1 MSLTRL
7 LPATLTPKRQ
17 RGMATTLIMTLTGVA
32 LTAATV
38 GMMYNIQGA
47 GEQQMAS
54 HANVPAESR
63 AWEGVE
69 VLRKYLTDKSPDAPA
84 CTDTTTARTKLIDT
98 STLAATIVCK
108 ETVNGKTL
116 FTANI
121 TGYSNVSSQRA
132 KATSTLQAVY
142 EKAANA
148 SPTGQTLGN
157 ALTFNGDL
165 NYTGGSLSIVNGP
178 NLAYI
183 NLNGTLKITSGARA
197 SVSGCAK
204 NGIELSGGGVADN
217 AILRTEGT
225 FSMSS
230 ASPPNNLT
238 LGAKTINITQNG
250 GSYISIK
257 AGAFSANVLSG
268 GSKIGTALVGGVLN
282 TDTAKTITPVTEG
295 TALITL
301 SGSPVTVYALDLS
314 KISLAGNT
322 ITTTAAGAAKKI
334 SGDAALPATITMT
347 YSAVYGG
354 DVEFKDSTV
363 GTFWANN
370 INFTGWSGTYSLLKA
385 HGNVSILTAT
395 IGQFQGGG
403 NLSVTQWNTPTFNNA
418 SRISG
423 AVLNNSGGTPYTGN
437 TIANLSFA
445 VPNSSPGLPGVPFC
459 DLTLRPVDVS
469 TLKDQANYVFYF
481 DGNTPMLRIQNVKRA
496 NGTAV
501 DPGPYNLAT
510 SDMQRIGGANFLICN
525 WSYNSGSNNTCGRSA
540 TPSSGWTFTGIVAF
554 PPGVAWFQGNVS
566 IDGVSNDIANKRLTN
581 TFLSTQDV
589 TLTSS
594 GHSGIDVYAPNF
606 SGATFTC
613 GGAFYATNLCKSTT
627 ALATWADST
636 GTNRTG
642 MPIGN
647 IAIEAERALY
657 TNGWTIWGNVILGGL
672 VNAAGATT
680 NIKGGLSTGN
690 NGVTAT
696 TISAGGI
703 AVDVSAMTADQSI
716 TSTTTGSSGGTTGGT
731 SGSGSG
737 TTTVKWVRPL

>member
-1 MSLTRL
+1 MNHSRL
-7 LPATLTPKRQ
+7 LPVMPPLKRQ

-38 GMMYNIQGA
+38 GMMYSIQGA

-54 HANVPAESR
+54 HASVPAESR
-63 AWEGVE
+63 AWEGIE
-69 VLRKYLTDKSPDAPA
+69 VVRKHLEGNTPDVPA
-84 CTDTTTARTKLIDT
+84 CTDTTTPRTRLFATPAI
-98 STLAATIVCK
+98 AATIVCK
-108 ETVNGKTL
+108 ETANGKTL

-142 EKAANA
+142 EKGAGA
-148 SPTGQTLGN
+148 SPAGQTLGN

-165 NYTGGSLSIVNGP
+165 NYSGGSLSIVNGP
-178 NLAYI
+178 YLAYI
-183 NLNGTLKITSGARA
+183 NLNGTLRITNGARA

-204 NGIELSGGGVADN
+204 AGIELSGGGVADN

-225 FSMSS
+225 FSMNS

-238 LGAKTINITQNG
+238 LGAKNINITQDG

-257 AGAFSANVLSG
+257 AGAFTANVMSG
-268 GSKIGTALVGGVLN
+268 GSKIGTALVGGVVN
-282 TDTAKTITPVTEG
+282 ADADRTITPVMEG
-295 TALITL
+295 TSLITL
-301 SGSPVTVYALDLS
+301 SGSPATVYALDLS
-314 KISLAGNT
+314 KISLSGNT
-322 ITTTAAGAAKKI
+322 ITTTATGAAKRI
-334 SGDAALPATITMT
+334 SGTGTLPATITMT
-347 YSAVYGG
+347 YTAVYGG
-354 DVEFKDSTV
+354 EVAFKTSTV

-370 INFTGWSGTYSLLKA
+370 INFSGWDATYSLLKA

-395 IGQFQGGG
+395 VGQLQGGG
-403 NLSVTQWNTPTFNNA
+403 NLSVFERTPTFTNA

-423 AVLNNSGGTPYTGN
+423 MLLNTNGTPYTG
-437 TIANLSFA
+437 TIANLSVA

-469 TLKDQANYVFYF
+469 TLRDQANYVFYF

-501 DPGPYNLAT
+501 DPGPYNLT
-510 SDMQRIGGANFLICN
+510 TTDLQRIGGADFLICN
-525 WSYNSGSNNTCGRSA
+525 WYYNSGGNNTCGKNA
-540 TPSSGWTFTGIVAF
+540 TPSNGWVFNGIMAF
-554 PPGVAWFQGNVS
+554 PPGVAWFQGNVTL
-566 IDGVSNDIANKRLTN
+566 DGVQMARFSN
-581 TFLSTQDV
+581 TFLSTGDV

-594 GHSGIDVYAPNF
+594 SNAPIYAPNF
-606 SGATFTC
+606 SGASFTC

-627 ALATWADST
+627 ALATWTDST
-636 GTNRTG
+636 GTLRTG

-647 IAIEAERALY
+647 IAVEAERALY

-672 VNAAGATT
+672 VNASGATT

-696 TISAGGI
+696 TIGAGGI
-703 AVDVSAMTADQSI
+703 AVDVSNMSSDQSI
-716 TSTTTGSSGGTTGGT
+716 VGTTTGSGSTTGGT
-731 SGSGSG
+731 GGSG